1 MQKLNGFF
9 LVLGHGTWNNTWFN
23 PKPKRVRRYGMRIA
37 TEQDCAGY
45 DCLKSYI
52 DRAEAAY
59 SWTDLGNTLEVPDLG
74 GGGGGWTG
82 FVLNMT
88 SQTWMS
94 PDLGQWE
101 SHLR

>member
-1 MQKLNGFF
+1 M
-9 LVLGHGTWNNTWFN
+9 
-23 PKPKRVRRYGMRIA
+23 
-37 TEQDCAGY
+37 QDCAGY

-74 GGGGGWTG
+74 GGGGGGGWTG

-88 SQTWMS
+88 S
-94 PDLGQWE
+94 PDLDVARPGSVGVSSQMT
-101 SHLR
+101 SSILHLQ

>member
-1 MQKLNGFF
+1 M
-9 LVLGHGTWNNTWFN
+9 
-23 PKPKRVRRYGMRIA
+23 
-37 TEQDCAGY
+37 QDCAGY

-74 GGGGGWTG
+74 GGGGGGGWTG

-94 PDLGQWE
+94 PDLGQSRVSSQSDLYPPLAVSRSEWWHKMLVIVPHNLE
-101 SHLR
+101 VCDNNTDL

>member
-1 MQKLNGFF
+1 MPVKC
-9 LVLGHGTWNNTWFN
+9 
-23 PKPKRVRRYGMRIA
+23 VRRYEGVKTA
-37 TEQDCAGY
+37 TVQDCAGY
-45 DCLKSYI
+45 DCLKNYI

-74 GGGGGWTG
+74 GGGWTG

-94 PDLGQWE
+94 PELGQ
-101 SHLR
+101 

>member
-1 MQKLNGFF
+1 MEYY
-9 LVLGHGTWNNTWFN
+9 LVRSQTKVPILSA
-23 PKPKRVRRYGMRIA
+23 YEDMRTA
-37 TEQDCAGY
+37 TGQDCAGY
-45 DCLKSYI
+45 DCLKNYI

-59 SWTDLGNTLEVPDLG
+59 SWTDLGTTLEVPDLG

-101 SHLR
+101 SHLIATSILHLQ